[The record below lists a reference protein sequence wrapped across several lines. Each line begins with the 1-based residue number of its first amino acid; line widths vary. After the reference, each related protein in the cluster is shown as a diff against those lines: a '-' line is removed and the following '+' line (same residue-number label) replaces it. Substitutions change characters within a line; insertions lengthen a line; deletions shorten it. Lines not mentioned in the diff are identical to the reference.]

1 MGRGLPNSPSA
12 QTQQPFSC
20 SFSHRPWSSLRKA
33 FARNSVWIKIVSGT
47 EKCLYVVR
55 YDVVILGSF
64 SHTRLD
70 RGSRFPIV
78 VGNDIG
84 VAILDILF
92 GYADVVIGNVHFPS
106 FSQSQFLSL

>member
-33 FARNSVWIKIVSGT
+33 FARNTGWLEFVSGM
-47 EKCLYVVR
+47 EKCLYVVG
-55 YDVVILGSF
+55 D
-64 SHTRLD
+64 D
-70 RGSRFPIV
+70 R
-78 VGNDIG
+78 G

-92 GYADVVIGNVHFPS
+92 GYADVVIGNVPFPL